1 METNPLPSTGP
12 ATVRELVRQLGGP
25 AKIGREL
32 RVTPEAISNWSR
44 LDRIPPGR
52 MLDVW
57 RLAQAAG
64 LSWRPPGAD
73 GLALAPRPVSQAA

>member
-1 METNPLPSTGP
+1 METKTPSSPTP
-12 ATVRELVRQLGGP
+12 ATVRDLVRQLGGP
-25 AKIGREL
+25 AKIAREL
-32 RVTPEAISNWSR
+32 KVTPEAISNWSR

-57 RLAQAAG
+57 RLAQAAD

>member
-1 METNPLPSTGP
+1 MSDAAL
-12 ATVRELVRQLGGP
+12 TVRDLIRQLGGP
-25 AKIGREL
+25 ATVGRQL
-32 RVTPEAISNWSR
+32 GVTAEAICNWQAR
-44 LDRIPPGR
+44 GAVPKARH
-52 MLDVW
+52 LDVW